1 MENDRRKKIL
11 WAAERLVVHYGIS
24 KTTISDIAREA
35 RIGVG
40 TVYLEFTSKDEIV
53 GRLAKSRH
61 ELILDAMRNAPAAHP
76 TFDQQFRAMM
86 DARVRA
92 FIEVAGDG
100 AHAADLVHC
109 SACEA
114 VKLEAACFDQL
125 QKEIL
130 ASFLRGAADAGAFQV
145 TDSAAVAGA
154 ILRAYATF
162 TPPILYTQTFSNLF
176 AELDLIH
183 DLLLQGLKA
192 R

>member
-11 WAAERLVVHYGIS
+11 VAAERLVAHYGIA

-53 GRLAKSRH
+53 GKLARGRH
-61 ELILDAMRNAPAAHP
+61 EVILDAMRHAPTEHP

-92 FIEVAGDG
+92 FIEIAGDG
-100 AHAADLVHC
+100 AHASDLVHC
-109 SACEA
+109 GGCEA
-114 VKLEAACFDQL
+114 VKLEFVGFDQV

-130 ASFLRGAADAGAFQV
+130 ASFLENAAGAGAFRLD
-145 TDSAAVAGA
+145 DSDAVAGA

-162 TPPILYTQTFSNLF
+162 TPPVLYTQKFSNLF
-176 AELDLIH
+176 AELDLVH